1 MFCKADASTGCGGSF
16 RGVTAMKSKLSAA
29 LVAIGCVLAVS
40 PANALT
46 VMTTPGTTSSVP
58 GTVLFDDFDS
68 VVDTSIG
75 TITGGRPQ
83 DPSHGTPPATGNF
96 IIADG
101 PLGDP
106 FNVTVTFTNPV
117 TYAGFA
123 WGTSDSF
130 NRLDVY
136 GMNSVAS
143 GVLLGT
149 FLGNEAFN
157 SGTIYFN
164 IFASTGGEFIT
175 QLVLSS
181 VFDTPTSGCCFE
193 TDNYSAISSV
203 STVPGPIAG
212 AGLPGLILASG
223 GLLGWWRRR
232 QKIA

>member
-1 MFCKADASTGCGGSF
+1 
-16 RGVTAMKSKLSAA
+16 MKSKLSAA
-29 LVAIGCVLAVS
+29 LAAIGCVLAVS

-193 TDNYSAISSV
+193 TDNYSAIPNPIIS
-203 STVPGPIAG
+203 VPGPIAG
-212 AGLPGLILASG
+212 AGLPGLIFAGG

-232 QKIA
+232 ASKR

>member
-1 MFCKADASTGCGGSF
+1 
-16 RGVTAMKSKLSAA
+16 MKSKLSAA
-29 LVAIGCVLAVS
+29 LATVGCVLAVS
-40 PANALT
+40 PANALG

-58 GTVLFDDFDS
+58 GSVLFDDFDS

-164 IFASTGGEFIT
+164 IFANTGGEFIT

-181 VFDTPTSGCCFE
+181 VFDTLQSGCCFE

-232 QKIA
+232 HQSA